1 MEYEWNMNG
10 MLDNTLRQSNMAT
23 GNPLRIKRLFWGN
36 PSINDGFSMA
46 MFQKTQQK
54 TGDLTDD
61 NPGVSP
67 TLGLQKQYRGIA
79 ATKLMI

>member
-1 MEYEWNMNG
+1 
-10 MLDNTLRQSNMAT
+10 
-23 GNPLRIKRLFWGN
+23 
-36 PSINDGFSMA
+36 MA

-79 ATKLMI
+79 ATKLRIWSELGSKFANDCFACGIDRKTESWSGEHR